1 MDFRELNEFLKDTF
15 KYLLVIVG
23 VFLVVMFVVT
33 FQQVIGPS
41 MDPTLHEGDVLL
53 LDKLSY
59 RFFKPS
65 RNDIVVIEEDSKN
78 MIKRIIGLPG
88 ETISYKDNILYIDGE
103 SYKETTIDVETADF
117 GPVTLGSDEYFVM
130 GDNRIN
136 SMDSRDFGPVEKKHI
151 VGRVALRIWP
161 FNKFGLVH

>member
-41 MDPTLHEGDVLL
+41 MNPTLHEGDVLL

-151 VGRVALRIWP
+151 VGRVAIRIWP

>member
-33 FQQVIGPS
+33 FQQVMGPS
-41 MDPTLHEGDVLL
+41 MEPTFYEGDVLL

-59 RFFKPS
+59 RFFKAS

-151 VGRVALRIWP
+151 VGRVAIRIWP

>member
-15 KYLLVIVG
+15 KYLLVVVG

-33 FQQVIGPS
+33 FQQVMGPS
-41 MDPTLHEGDVLL
+41 MEPTFYEGDVLL

-117 GPVTLGSDEYFVM
+117 GPITLGSDEYFVM

>member
-33 FQQVIGPS
+33 FQQVMGPS
-41 MDPTLHEGDVLL
+41 MEPTFYEGDVLL

-151 VGRVALRIWP
+151 VGRVAIRIWP

>member
-1 MDFRELNEFLKDTF
+1 
-15 KYLLVIVG
+15 
-23 VFLVVMFVVT
+23 
-33 FQQVIGPS
+33 
-41 MDPTLHEGDVLL
+41 
-53 LDKLSY
+53 
-59 RFFKPS
+59 
-65 RNDIVVIEEDSKN
+65 

-103 SYKETTIDVETADF
+103 SYKETTIDIETADF

-151 VGRVALRIWP
+151 VGRVAIRIWP

>member
-151 VGRVALRIWP
+151 VGRVAIRIWP

>member
-1 MDFRELNEFLKDTF
+1 MDFRDISEFLKDTF
-15 KYLLVIVG
+15 KYILVVVG

-41 MDPTLHEGDVLL
+41 MEPTFNEGDVLL

-103 SYKETTIDVETADF
+103 SYKETNITVETADF
-117 GPVTLGSDEYFVM
+117 EAVTLGSDEYFVM

-136 SMDSRDFGPVEKKHI
+136 SSDSREFGAVDRKHI

-161 FNKFGLVH
+161 FNKFGIVH

>member
-33 FQQVIGPS
+33 FQQVMGPS
-41 MDPTLHEGDVLL
+41 MEPTFYEGDVLL

-103 SYKETTIDVETADF
+103 SYKETTISVETSDF

-151 VGRVALRIWP
+151 VGRVAIRIWP